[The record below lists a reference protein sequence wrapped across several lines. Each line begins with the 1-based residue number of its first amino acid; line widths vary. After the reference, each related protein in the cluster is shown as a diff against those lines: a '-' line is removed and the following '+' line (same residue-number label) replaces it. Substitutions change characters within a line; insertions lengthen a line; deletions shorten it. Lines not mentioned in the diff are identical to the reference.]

1 MNELTDWLRRLITI
15 IIIMGFI
22 EMLTPENGLK
32 KTVKL
37 VIGLMVMVVLL
48 QPLTR
53 LFKIPFN
60 SDRIAH
66 WGQIQ
71 QPAAEEVLKR
81 GLQMRERWQTSFN
94 SQQRALV
101 EEKIASV
108 IGLIDE
114 IELRE
119 VRFSDSTP
127 GLSGVIVKVVP
138 AVKGELSKTFKD
150 KLNMKIEQSVRLAC
164 DFSKEQIEV
173 IWDET
178 S

>member
-1 MNELTDWLRRLITI
+1 
-15 IIIMGFI
+15 
-22 EMLTPENGLK
+22 
-32 KTVKL
+32 
-37 VIGLMVMVVLL
+37 MVMVVLL

-60 SDRIAH
+60 ADRITH
-66 WGQIQ
+66 LSQIQ
-71 QPAAEEVLKR
+71 QPTSEGVLER
-81 GLQMRERWQTSFN
+81 GLQMRERWQTSLN
-94 SQQRALV
+94 SQQRVVV

-119 VRFSDSTP
+119 VWFSDLTP
-127 GLSGVIVKVVP
+127 GHSGVTVKVVP
-138 AVKGELSKTFKD
+138 ADKGEFSKTFKD
-150 KLNMKIEQSVRLAC
+150 KLNMKIEQSIRLVC